1 MYPID
6 QDPIALWA
14 SAQVTALKVK
24 KWPAYGSVAWR
35 DLKPEDPRRVA
46 AIIESAELWRR
57 HTNRDQWLDSL
68 DDADW
73 YAEVF
78 GDARRVA
85 SHIITATRRIRR
97 FKEAKDERAKPRPA
111 HALKATP
118 GWPPVAIPGR
128 PGWRR
133 HLLDGQQVDRPD
145 MQQENAA

>member
-1 MYPID
+1 MSWTARRLP
-6 QDPIALWA
+6 PPR
-14 SAQVTALKVK
+14 VTS
-24 KWPAYGSVAWR
+24 WPEYGSDAWYNMH
-35 DLKPEDPRRVA
+35 PEHPAKRVA
-46 AIIESAELWRR
+46 VLEAAERWRLQQLR
-57 HTNRDQWLDSL
+57 EQWLEEL

-73 YAEVF
+73 YAHVF

-85 SHIITATRRIRR
+85 SQTIAATNRIRS

-111 HALKATP
+111 HVLKATP

-133 HLLDGQQVDRPD
+133 HLVNGRQADCPD